1 MHIESMP
8 GSACCTGS
16 RPLLRPSHS
25 PPPTPSTTPP
35 GPAGGA
41 SSVLPGRTA
50 GGEAEAAKRQ
60 LAPRL
65 QADIRAALVEYQP
78 EAVADYL
85 QVWLWLR

>member
-1 MHIESMP
+1 M
-8 GSACCTGS
+8 
-16 RPLLRPSHS
+16 
-25 PPPTPSTTPP
+25 
-35 GPAGGA
+35 
-41 SSVLPGRTA
+41 LPGRTA

-85 QVWLWLR
+85 QVGLWLR